1 MTSAD
6 WKEHGGKEMIS
17 FIVSDHVLRK
27 NFITHSLNAANA
39 VVKREF
45 IIATQCGHKFFLL
58 EQ

>member
-1 MTSAD
+1 M
-6 WKEHGGKEMIS
+6 GKEMIS

-39 VVKREF
+39 VVKRGF